1 MAHFGMTR
9 RRHLT
14 NRIATR
20 LRTLAGGDAGAG
32 VILMLAAALA
42 MVAANSSLGD
52 AYHALFHNPLP
63 LTPVPKL
70 QTLHLWVN
78 DGLMAVFFFAVG
90 LEIKREV
97 LDGELSSPARRRL
110 PVIAAIAGMAIPA
123 LVYLMTVAGD
133 RQLAGGWAIP
143 AATDIAF
150 AVGVLGL
157 LKGRVPASLRLFLLT
172 VAIVDDIGAVAIIA
186 LIYTAGINLAW
197 LGGAGAVLA
206 VLALCNRLGVQRGWI
221 YAPLTVALWFCVLHS
236 GVHATIAGVLAAF
249 TIPLKLDR
257 KGDSLLLRMEHAL
270 TPWCAY
276 AILPL
281 FGFANAGVALA
292 GGSALLLAPLP
303 VAVALGLFLGKQA
316 GILGA
321 VLLAERLGLAR
332 RPDGASLLHL
342 WGVALLCGIGFTM
355 SLFIGA
361 LAFPH
366 QPQLVDEAKIGVL
379 LGSLLSAALGYLVL
393 RIAGRPSR

>member
-1 MAHFGMTR
+1 MTR
-9 RRHLT
+9 KRHLT

-32 VILMLAAALA
+32 VILMLAAVLA
-42 MVAANSSLGD
+42 MVAANSSLAH
-52 AYHALFHNPLP
+52 AYQALFHAPLP
-63 LTPVPKL
+63 WTPVPKL
-70 QTLHLWVN
+70 ENLHLWVN

-110 PVIAAIAGMAIPA
+110 PVIAAAAGMAVPA
-123 LVYLMTVAGD
+123 LVYLAVVQGD
-133 RQLAGGWAIP
+133 KALVGGWAIP

-157 LKGRVPASLRLFLLT
+157 LKGRVPASLRLFLLA

-186 LIYTAGINLAW
+186 LFYTAGIKLAW
-197 LGGAGAVLA
+197 LSGATVILA
-206 VLALCNRLGVQRGWI
+206 ALVLCNRLGASRGWI
-221 YAPLTVALWFCVLHS
+221 YVILTVALWVCVLHS
-236 GVHATIAGVLAAF
+236 GVHATIAGVLAAL

-257 KGDSLLLRMEHAL
+257 EGDILLLRMEHAL

-292 GGSALLLAPLP
+292 GGGAESLLAPLP
-303 VAVALGLFLGKQA
+303 LAVALGLLAGKQA
-316 GILGA
+316 GIFSA
-321 VLLAERLGLAR
+321 VLLSERLGLAR
-332 RPDGASLLHL
+332 RPQGASLAQL

-366 QPQLVDEAKIGVL
+366 RPELVDEAKLGVL
-379 LGSLLSAALGYLVL
+379 LGSLLSALLGYLVL
-393 RIAGRPSR
+393 RLAGARGR